1 MASNV
6 TAIMTAMTDAE
17 RPWTREALASILA
30 QTLLPE
36 KVVLLVERQN
46 AWIEREIEACP
57 QPPEVKRLVEVH
69 RIPMARLG
77 AVRNAGVER
86 AATKWV
92 AYLDGDDVWKPRRL
106 ERQLRAAARNPD
118 AGFVGA
124 DFVFIDA
131 RSRPFAFANGSTP
144 TPSSWLVH
152 RELMSRFP
160 FDGELTMGE
169 DHFWFK
175 ATRQAGLRVR
185 VPEILVGYR
194 IRGLSISSLHYGHS
208 RQRRIREGMARAARF
223 APVRYALLG
232 ATYARYW
239 LYRGMPY
246 RI

>member
-1 MASNV
+1 MTSNV

-17 RPWTREALASILA
+17 RPWTREALGSILA
-30 QTLLPE
+30 QTVLPE

-46 AWIEREIEACP
+46 AWIENEIEACP
-57 QPPEVKRLVEVH
+57 HGPEAKRLIEVH

-77 AVRNAGVER
+77 AVRNAGVQR
-86 AATKWV
+86 STTRWV

-106 ERQLRAAARNPD
+106 ERQLQAAERNP
-118 AGFVGA
+118 AASFIGG

-144 TPSSWLVH
+144 TPSSWLVE
-152 RELMSRFP
+152 RELMQRYP
-160 FDGELTMGE
+160 FDGDLPMGE

-175 ATRQAGLRVR
+175 ATRHSCVRIRVA
-185 VPEILVGYR
+185 EILVGYR
-194 IRGLSISSLHYGHS
+194 IRGLSISSLHFGHS

-223 APVRYALLG
+223 APVRCMLLG
-232 ATYARYW
+232 TTYARYW

>member
-1 MASNV
+1 MRSDV

-17 RPWTREALASILA
+17 RPWTREALGSILA
-30 QTLLPE
+30 QTVLPE
-36 KVVLLVERQN
+36 KIVLLVERQN
-46 AWIEREIEACP
+46 AWIENEIQACP
-57 QPPEVKRLVEVH
+57 QVPQAKRLIQVH

-77 AVRNAGVER
+77 AVRNAGVQR
-86 AATKWV
+86 SSTRWV

-106 ERQLRAAARNPD
+106 ERQLEAAERNPT
-118 AGFVGA
+118 ARFIGG

-144 TPSSWLVH
+144 TPSSWLVE
-152 RELMSRFP
+152 RELMERHP

-169 DHFWFK
+169 DHFWFN
-175 ATRQAGLRVR
+175 ATRHACLRIR

-223 APVRYALLG
+223 APVRYALLA
-232 ATYARYW
+232 ATYARYC